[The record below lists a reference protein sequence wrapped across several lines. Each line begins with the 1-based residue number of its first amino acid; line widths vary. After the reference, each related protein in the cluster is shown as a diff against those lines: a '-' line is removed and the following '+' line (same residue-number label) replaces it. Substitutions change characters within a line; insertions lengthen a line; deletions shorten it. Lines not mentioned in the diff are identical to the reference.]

1 MKPYYPP
8 MKKAVLAI
16 DSFKGCLTSAEA
28 EAAAAEGVHAALPE
42 CEVIRIPVADGGEG
56 MLDVLIAAT
65 HGKSISVQ
73 AHGPLM
79 ELREACY
86 GISGDGRRLS
96 SRWQPSADF
105 HSSPR
110 RSVTRCRQQL
120 SEPGELIRDALQRGC
135 RHFIIG
141 LGGSATND
149 AGLGMLRALGFRFP
163 DKTGNVSGYGGQMMG
178 KVDSIDTSS
187 VHPLLSGCTFTAACD
202 VRNPFYGT
210 DGAAYV
216 FAPQKGADAAMIEAL
231 DAGMRHL
238 AAVIFRT
245 TGKDI
250 SSCPGAGAA
259 GGMGGSLVGIPQ
271 CRTETGHT
279 AFAGNA
285 EFCRTD
291 KRRRLDYH
299 RRREIGQTN
308 RHGESSVRH
317 TDGSKK
323 TAYSRRVDS
332 GRHRRYGYSY
342 PCRISRDILHHSK
355 SRRFGTS
362 HATGIRAHEYP
373 PYRRADMQDYPLTAR
388 QCRVCFF
395 ASSSKGLAAIISV
408 TAVNIINTPSMM
420 RGVSCSPNTATPKNR
435 AVTGSNA
442 PKMAAGVEPML

>member
-56 MLDVLIAAT
+56 MLDVLSAAT

-79 ELREACY
+79 ELREARY
-86 GISGDGRRLS
+86 GISGDGQTAFIEMAAISGLPLVAPKKRNPM
-96 SRWQPSADF
+96 QTTTF
-105 HSSPR
+105 G
-110 RSVTRCRQQL
+110 T
-120 SEPGELIRDALQRGC
+120 GELIRDALQRGC

-216 FAPQKGADAAMIEAL
+216 FAPQKGADATMIEAL

-259 GGMGGSLVGIPQ
+259 GGLGGSLS
-271 CRTETGHT
+271 
-279 AFAGNA
+279 AFLNA
-285 EFCRTD
+285 ELKPGIQLLLEMQNFAEQIKDADLIITGEGKSDRQTVMGKVPYGILTEARKQHSPVVLIAGGIEDTDILTRTGFHGIFSITPSPVALEQAMQPEFARMNI
-291 KRRRLDYH
+291 RRTV
-299 RRREIGQTN
+299 EQI
-308 RHGESSVRH
+308 
-317 TDGSKK
+317 
-323 TAYSRRVDS
+323 
-332 GRHRRYGYSY
+332 
-342 PCRISRDILHHSK
+342 CRI
-355 SRRFGTS
+355 
-362 HATGIRAHEYP
+362 IR
-373 PYRRADMQDYPLTAR
+373 
-388 QCRVCFF
+388 
-395 ASSSKGLAAIISV
+395 
-408 TAVNIINTPSMM
+408 
-420 RGVSCSPNTATPKNR
+420 
-435 AVTGSNA
+435 
-442 PKMAAGVEPML
+442 

>member
-79 ELREACY
+79 ELREARY
-86 GISGDGRRLS
+86 GISGDGQTAFIEMAAISGLPLVAPEKRNPM
-96 SRWQPSADF
+96 QTTTF
-105 HSSPR
+105 G
-110 RSVTRCRQQL
+110 T
-120 SEPGELIRDALQRGC
+120 GELIRDALQRGC

-149 AGLGMLRALGFRFP
+149 AGLGMLRALGFRFS

-210 DGAAYV
+210 NGAAYV

-259 GGMGGSLVGIPQ
+259 GGMGGSLS
-271 CRTETGHT
+271 
-279 AFAGNA
+279 AFLNA
-285 EFCRTD
+285 ELKPGIQLLLEMQNFAEQIKDADLIITGEGKSDRQTIMGKVPYGILTEARKQHIPVVLIAGGIEDTDILTRAGFHRIFSITPSPVALEQAMQPEFARMNIRRTV
-291 KRRRLDYH
+291 
-299 RRREIGQTN
+299 EQI
-308 RHGESSVRH
+308 
-317 TDGSKK
+317 
-323 TAYSRRVDS
+323 
-332 GRHRRYGYSY
+332 
-342 PCRISRDILHHSK
+342 CRI
-355 SRRFGTS
+355 
-362 HATGIRAHEYP
+362 IR
-373 PYRRADMQDYPLTAR
+373 
-388 QCRVCFF
+388 
-395 ASSSKGLAAIISV
+395 
-408 TAVNIINTPSMM
+408 
-420 RGVSCSPNTATPKNR
+420 
-435 AVTGSNA
+435 
-442 PKMAAGVEPML
+442 

>member
-1 MKPYYPP
+1 M
-8 MKKAVLAI
+8 
-16 DSFKGCLTSAEA
+16 
-28 EAAAAEGVHAALPE
+28 AA
-42 CEVIRIPVADGGEG
+42 
-56 MLDVLIAAT
+56 
-65 HGKSISVQ
+65 
-73 AHGPLM
+73 
-79 ELREACY
+79 
-86 GISGDGRRLS
+86 ISGL
-96 SRWQPSADF
+96 PL
-105 HSSPR
+105 
-110 RSVTRCRQQL
+110 VTPEKRNPMQTTTFGT
-120 SEPGELIRDALQRGC
+120 GELIRDALQRGC

-259 GGMGGSLVGIPQ
+259 GGMGGSLS
-271 CRTETGHT
+271 
-279 AFAGNA
+279 AFLNA
-285 EFCRTD
+285 ELKPGIQLLLEMQNFAEQIKDADLIITGEGKSDR
-291 KRRRLDYH
+291 
-299 RRREIGQTN
+299 QTVM
-308 RHGESSVRH
+308 GKVP
-317 TDGSKK
+317 
-323 TAYSRRVDS
+323 
-332 GRHRRYGYSY
+332 YGILTEARKQHI
-342 PCRISRDILHHSK
+342 PVVLIAGGIEDTDILTRAGFHGIFSITP
-355 SRRFGTS
+355 SPVALEQA

>member
-79 ELREACY
+79 ELREARY
-86 GISGDGRRLS
+86 GISGDGQTAFIEMAAISGLPLVAPEKRNPM
-96 SRWQPSADF
+96 QTTTF
-105 HSSPR
+105 G
-110 RSVTRCRQQL
+110 T
-120 SEPGELIRDALQRGC
+120 GELIRDALQRGC

-210 DGAAYV
+210 NGAAYV

-259 GGMGGSLVGIPQ
+259 GGMGGSLS
-271 CRTETGHT
+271 
-279 AFAGNA
+279 AFLNA
-285 EFCRTD
+285 ELKPGIQLLLEMQNFAEQIKDADLIITGEGKSDRQTVMGKVPYGILTEARKQHIPVVLIAGGIEDTDILTRAGFHRIFSITPSPVALEQAMQPEFARMNIRRTV
-291 KRRRLDYH
+291 
-299 RRREIGQTN
+299 EQI
-308 RHGESSVRH
+308 
-317 TDGSKK
+317 
-323 TAYSRRVDS
+323 
-332 GRHRRYGYSY
+332 
-342 PCRISRDILHHSK
+342 CRI
-355 SRRFGTS
+355 
-362 HATGIRAHEYP
+362 IR
-373 PYRRADMQDYPLTAR
+373 
-388 QCRVCFF
+388 
-395 ASSSKGLAAIISV
+395 
-408 TAVNIINTPSMM
+408 
-420 RGVSCSPNTATPKNR
+420 
-435 AVTGSNA
+435 
-442 PKMAAGVEPML
+442 